1 MEAVNVREAMKLMPQ
16 VEQRAKDAK
25 LSYAFAMESPEYSVI
40 RVSIPRLGGEP
51 RGILLSPENVAL
63 YLAANFERWSFVAD
77 HFAVD
82 RGDLKETELALSAH
96 SFPDMRRLMQLGGY
110 QEFAGARLAQEFTN
124 EMGVEFVP
132 RPRSSLRI
140 RIGKSTAALQAS
152 GIGDA
157 QGGIVRTVASLFVAG
172 LSEESRQPER
182 LASVIEDVVN
192 AALFELGVVNG
203 INVEAM
209 EFPRLEV
216 VTARRFDTGPP
227 PRIPQLRYSPEA
239 SSLFRYAQSADRQ
252 PLLRFLAFYQV
263 MEHFFPTYTERDT
276 LDRIRQIIVDPSFD
290 SDDRTKLARLAQAI
304 RTRSFPSEK
313 DQLRSTIQH
322 CVDETDLHS
331 FINADPELAKFV
343 GLRTG
348 GLRHVKQI
356 SLKDLGSPLGAQVAD
371 RIYDIRCRIV
381 HAKDGGGPSQ
391 AELLLPFGPEARLL
405 GYDIK
410 IARFVAE
417 KVLVASAQT
426 TSWT

>member
-1 MEAVNVREAMKLMPQ
+1 
-16 VEQRAKDAK
+16 
-25 LSYAFAMESPEYSVI
+25 
-40 RVSIPRLGGEP
+40 
-51 RGILLSPENVAL
+51 
-63 YLAANFERWSFVAD
+63 
-77 HFAVD
+77 
-82 RGDLKETELALSAH
+82 
-96 SFPDMRRLMQLGGY
+96 
-110 QEFAGARLAQEFTN
+110 
-124 EMGVEFVP
+124 
-132 RPRSSLRI
+132 
-140 RIGKSTAALQAS
+140 
-152 GIGDA
+152 
-157 QGGIVRTVASLFVAG
+157 
-172 LSEESRQPER
+172 
-182 LASVIEDVVN
+182 
-192 AALFELGVVNG
+192 
-203 INVEAM
+203 M

-371 RIYDIRCRIV
+371 RIYDMRCRIV